1 MYNTAQPSRTSSS
14 LPSTEYDIFP
24 KSSCWTFSSELAA
37 FFWFWTI
44 NDWYSLIW
52 IFTIM
57 RRSGRRPSGLSLD
70 FYFKF
75 PGPISWNM
83 LAMSIAMKFG
93 QCSVWLNGKMVPR
106 HFRAFSTIMIM
117 HPTVPGLT
125 LMNYVFP
132 AFFWRNQVADFTG
145 FGGAPRRCGIESH

>member
-1 MYNTAQPSRTSSS
+1 MYKTAQPSRTSSS
-14 LPSTEYDIFP
+14 LPSTEYDILP

-57 RRSGRRPSGLSLD
+57 RQSGRRPSGLSPD

-75 PGPISWNM
+75 PGPIWNM
-83 LAMSIAMKFG
+83 LARMSIAMKFE

-117 HPTVPGLT
+117 HPSVPGLT
-125 LMNYVFP
+125 LMNYVLSRIFLEKSGSR
-132 AFFWRNQVADFTG
+132 FHRLRRSR
-145 FGGAPRRCGIESH
+145 GAV